1 MYDTTLLITLSRLC
15 ILWPIMVAIGLTT
28 LAVSSIAFISI
39 NVFIFGVLPCICAWL
54 FLRYYYGPAWLT
66 HVMHWIGVQ
75 MASVSPAHDLDPLP
89 AGQQAIYSC
98 HPHGLIAAAPY
109 IHYTLVRGVPTMTT
123 QFVVN
128 FPIIRNIRSA
138 LSVIDSNKS
147 AVDAHL
153 ADGKSLTVILGGA
166 REALATESNKMRLCA
181 DRRGI
186 FELAVKHRVPIVPV
200 LTYGENEMFAVKVN
214 WKGILGRFQ
223 LWFYE
228 NFHGVWAFP
237 NIVEIYKWLR
247 GDITLSTHTA
257 PPLWP
262 TEGEDW
268 MDLRRRYIVALE
280 TLYDETRPANYASTI
295 EWISASAPISA
306 AGAVAASNT

>member
-1 MYDTTLLITLSRLC
+1 MLL
-15 ILWPIMVAIGLTT
+15 VAS
-28 LAVSSIAFISI
+28 VAFISI
-39 NVFIFGVLPCICAWL
+39 NMFLFVVLPCIAIWL
-54 FLRYYYGPAWLT
+54 FLRIYYGPAWFSRT
-66 HVMHWIGVQ
+66 MHWIGQQ
-75 MASVSPAHDLDPLP
+75 MATVSPAHNLDPLP
-89 AGQQAIYSC
+89 ADQQAIYSC

-109 IHYTLVRGVPTMTT
+109 IHYTLIRGVPTMTT
-123 QFVVN
+123 PFVVN
-128 FPIIRNIRSA
+128 FPLIRHIRSA

-153 ADGKSLTVILGGA
+153 AAGKSLTVILGGA
-166 REALATESNKMRLCA
+166 REALATEPHKMRLCA

-228 NFHGVWAFP
+228 HFHGIWAFP

-247 GDITLSTHTA
+247 GDITLRTHTA

-262 TEGEDW
+262 AAGEDW
-268 MDLRRRYIVALE
+268 MALRRRYIVALE
-280 TLYDETRPANYASTI
+280 TLYDETRPDDYAPTI
-295 EWISASAPISA
+295 EWISAAAPIA
-306 AGAVAASNT
+306 ATAATAASNT